1 MPNIDAGLMA
11 RKHCGDFLRQHNLRD
26 AATLA
31 AHELE
36 WSQLGKIKRD
46 AKREMSDLIDKLAD
60 GIDNRRGAEIEAASD
75 ELSLMVQIIDREM
88 DERNEIGNRSTRP
101 DPMIAKRPQFEDRI
115 SPAVDNGY
123 VHHGDG
129 MWLRE
134 DVDYALRSGQT
145 VTAWAQPRT
154 TDQYNGL
161 TLGNYFRSMIS
172 GCQNEQEQRALSEG
186 TNSAGGYTVPDILS
200 ASLIDKLRAQSV
212 AVQAGCRTIPMSSD
226 NLSIA
231 KVNADPSPAF
241 RNEAAAI
248 AETDP
253 TFTTVAMVPR
263 SLAMMTKISTELLE
277 DTVNLA
283 TELPNIITR
292 AMAAEMDRIVF
303 QGTGSAPEPRGII
316 NQSGI
321 GNTGAGGALT
331 NYAELLTAMTGIAT
345 LNGGPPTAIV
355 LHPRDYGTLA
365 GLTATDNQPLMMPPA
380 LQGIPMLQ
388 TSALQVDAGAG
399 NNESNIVMGN
409 FSNCLIGMRNQIQ
422 IQVLRERYMDTGQ
435 LAFVAMMRFDV
446 ALSHPESFHK
456 ISGITP

>member
-26 AATLA
+26 AETLA
-31 AHELE
+31 AHDLE

-60 GIDNRRGAEIEAASD
+60 GLDERRGAEVEAASD

-88 DERNEIGNRSTRP
+88 DERNEIGNRSPRP
-101 DPMIAKRPQFEDRI
+101 NPMLAKIPICEGRIA
-115 SPAVDNGY
+115 PAVDNGY
-123 VHHGDG
+123 CDAV
-129 MWLRE
+129 E
-134 DVDYALRSGQT
+134 DSAAYSLRSSDPFR
-145 VTAWAQPRT
+145 AWAQPRVT
-154 TDQYNGL
+154 EQHNGL

-172 GCQNEQEQRALSEG
+172 GCQNEQEARALSEG
-186 TNSAGGYTVPDILS
+186 TNSAGGFTVPSILS
-200 ASLIDKLRAQSV
+200 ATLIDKLRAQSV
-212 AVQAGCRTIPMSSD
+212 AIQAGCRTIPMSSD

-231 KVNADPSPAF
+231 KIATDPTPAF
-241 RNEAAAI
+241 RNEAGTI
-248 AETDP
+248 VESDP
-253 TFTTVAMVPR
+253 TFSIVQMVPR
-263 SLAMMTKISTELLE
+263 SLAMMTKISVELMA
-277 DTVNLA
+277 DTVNLQ
-283 TELPNIITR
+283 TELPDIITK

-345 LNGGPPTAIV
+345 LNGGPPSAIV
-355 LHPRDYGTLA
+355 MHPRDYGTLA

-399 NNESNIVMGN
+399 NNESNIIMGN

-422 IQVLRERYMDTGQ
+422 IQVLRERYADTGE
-435 LAFVAMMRFDV
+435 LAFIAMMRFDV

>member
-31 AHELE
+31 AHDLE

-60 GIDNRRGAEIEAASD
+60 GTDNRRGAEIEAASD

-123 VHHGDG
+123 TQPT
-129 MWLRE
+129 E
-134 DVDYALRSGQT
+134 DSAAYSLRSSDKYR
-145 VTAWAQPRT
+145 AWAQPRAT
-154 TDQYNGL
+154 EQFNGL
-161 TLGNYFRSMIS
+161 SLGSYFRSMIS
-172 GCQNEQEQRALSEG
+172 GCQNEQEARALSEG
-186 TNSAGGYTVPDILS
+186 TNSAGGFTVPSILS
-200 ASLIDKLRAQSV
+200 ATLIDKLRAQSV
-212 AVQAGCRTIPMSSD
+212 AIQAGCRTIPMSSD

-231 KVNADPSPAF
+231 KVATEPSPAF

-248 AETDP
+248 TETDP
-253 TFTTVAMVPR
+253 TFSIVQMAPSM
-263 SLAMMTKISTELLE
+263 LAMMTKVSVELMA
-277 DTVNLA
+277 DTVNLQ

-292 AMAAEMDRIVF
+292 AMAAEMDRVVF

-345 LNGGPPTAIV
+345 LNAGPPSAIV
-355 LHPRDYGTLA
+355 MHPRDYGTLA
-365 GLTATDNQPLMMPPA
+365 GLVATDNQPLMMPPA

-399 NNESNIVMGN
+399 NSESNIVMGN
-409 FSNCLIGMRNQIQ
+409 FSNCLIAMRNQIQ
-422 IQVLRERYMDTGQ
+422 IQVLRERYADTGE
-435 LAFVAMMRFDV
+435 LAFIAMMRFDV
-446 ALSHPESFHK
+446 ALTHPESFHK
-456 ISGITP
+456 VSGITP

>member
-1 MPNIDAGLMA
+1 VSQ
-11 RKHCGDFLRQHNLRD
+11 F
-26 AATLA
+26 LA
-31 AHELE
+31 A
-36 WSQLGKIKRD
+36 
-46 AKREMSDLIDKLAD
+46 
-60 GIDNRRGAEIEAASD
+60 IEA
-75 ELSLMVQIIDREM
+75 ELDF
-88 DERNEIGNRSTRP
+88 RNENGGDRDQGSNSIDYS
-101 DPMIAKRPQFEDRI
+101 KRPQFEDRV
-115 SPAVDNGY
+115 SPAVDGGY
-123 VHHGDG
+123 CNPV
-129 MWLRE
+129 E
-134 DVDYALRSGQT
+134 DSAAYSLRSSDT
-145 VTAWAQPRT
+145 YRAWAQPRVT
-154 TDQYNGL
+154 EQYNGL

-212 AVQAGCRTIPMSSD
+212 AIQAGCRTIPMSSD

-231 KVNADPSPAF
+231 KVAADPSPAF
-241 RNEAAAI
+241 RNEAGTI
-248 AETDP
+248 VETDP
-253 TFTTVAMVPR
+253 TFSIVQMVPR
-263 SLAMMTKISTELLE
+263 SLAMMTKISVELMA
-277 DTVNLA
+277 DTINLQ
-283 TELPNIITR
+283 TELPNIVTR

-345 LNGGPPTAIV
+345 LNGGPPSAIV
-355 LHPRDYGTLA
+355 MHPRDYGTLA

-422 IQVLRERYMDTGQ
+422 IQVLRERYADTGE
-435 LAFVAMMRFDV
+435 LAFIAMMRFDV

-456 ISGITP
+456 VSGITP

>member
-1 MPNIDAGLMA
+1 
-11 RKHCGDFLRQHNLRD
+11 
-26 AATLA
+26 
-31 AHELE
+31 
-36 WSQLGKIKRD
+36 
-46 AKREMSDLIDKLAD
+46 
-60 GIDNRRGAEIEAASD
+60 
-75 ELSLMVQIIDREM
+75 
-88 DERNEIGNRSTRP
+88 
-101 DPMIAKRPQFEDRI
+101 
-115 SPAVDNGY
+115 
-123 VHHGDG
+123 
-129 MWLRE
+129 
-134 DVDYALRSGQT
+134 
-145 VTAWAQPRT
+145 
-154 TDQYNGL
+154 
-161 TLGNYFRSMIS
+161 
-172 GCQNEQEQRALSEG
+172 
-186 TNSAGGYTVPDILS
+186 
-200 ASLIDKLRAQSV
+200 
-212 AVQAGCRTIPMSSD
+212 MSSD

-292 AMAAEMDRIVF
+292 AMASEMDRIVF

-345 LNGGPPTAIV
+345 LNAGPPSAIV
-355 LHPRDYGTLA
+355 VHPRDYGTLA
-365 GLTATDNQPLMMPPA
+365 GLTATDNQPLIMPPA

-422 IQVLRERYMDTGQ
+422 IQVLRERYADTGE
-435 LAFVAMMRFDV
+435 LAFIAMMRFDI

>member
-1 MPNIDAGLMA
+1 MPSQDALMC
-11 RKHCGDFLRQHNLRD
+11 RKYAQDFLRSLD
-26 AATLA
+26 LKSPEDFA
-31 AHELE
+31 AHTLE
-36 WSQLGKIKRD
+36 WSKLGKAKRD
-46 AKREMSDLIDKLAD
+46 GNRAISDLIDRLNDGAD
-60 GIDNRRGAEIEAASD
+60 PKRAAEIEAASD
-75 ELSLMVQIIDREM
+75 AVAAIVRTADDEM
-88 DERNEIGNRSTRP
+88 DDRTEIGNRSARP
-101 DPMIAKRPQFEDRI
+101 DPVVAMRPTFENRV
-115 SPAVDNGY
+115 SPAVDNGFSTAEADDF
-123 VHHGDG
+123 G
-129 MWLRE
+129 
-134 DVDYALRSGQT
+134 YALRSNQK

-154 TDQYNGL
+154 TEQYNGL
-161 TLGNYFRSMIS
+161 TLGSYFRSMIS

-186 TNSAGGYTVPDILS
+186 TNNAGGFTVPDILS
-200 ASLIDKLRAQSV
+200 ASMIDKLRAQSV
-212 AVQAGCRTIPMSSD
+212 AIRAGCRTIPMSSD

-231 KVNADPSPAF
+231 KVSADPSPAF

-263 SLAMMTKISTELLE
+263 SLAMMTKVSVELMS
-277 DTVNLA
+277 DTINLG
-283 TELPNIITR
+283 TELPNIITQ
-292 AMAAEMDRIVF
+292 AMAKEMDRIIF

-331 NYAELLTAMTGIAT
+331 NYAELLTAMTAIAT
-345 LNGGPPTAIV
+345 LNGGTPSAIV
-355 LHPRDYGTLA
+355 LHPRDFGTLA
-365 GLTATDNQPLMMPPA
+365 GLTDTTNQPLNVPPA

-388 TSALQVDAGAG
+388 TSALQIDAGAG

-422 IQVLRERYMDTGQ
+422 IQVLRERYADTGQ

-446 ALSHPESFHK
+446 AVSHAESFHK

>member
-60 GIDNRRGAEIEAASD
+60 GIDDRRGAEVEAASD

-123 VHHGDG
+123 CDAV
-129 MWLRE
+129 E
-134 DVDYALRSGQT
+134 DSPAYSLRSNDT
-145 VTAWAQPRT
+145 YRAWAQPRVT
-154 TDQYNGL
+154 EQYNGL
-161 TLGNYFRSMIS
+161 TLDSYFRSMIS
-172 GCQNEQEQRALSEG
+172 GCQNEQEARALSEG
-186 TNSAGGYTVPDILS
+186 TNSAGGFTVPDVLS
-200 ASLIDKLRAQSV
+200 ATLIDKLRAQSV
-212 AVQAGCRTIPMSSD
+212 AIQAGCRTIPMSSD

-231 KVNADPSPAF
+231 KVAADPSPAF

-248 AETDP
+248 IESDP
-253 TFTTVAMVPR
+253 TFSIVQMEPKM
-263 SLAMMTKISTELLE
+263 LAMMTKVSVELMA
-277 DTVNLA
+277 DTVNLQ

-292 AMAAEMDRIVF
+292 SMATEMDRIVF

-321 GNTGAGGALT
+321 GNTSAGGALT
-331 NYAELLTAMTGIAT
+331 NYAELLTAMTGINT
-345 LNGGPPTAIV
+345 LNAGPPSAIV
-355 LHPRDYGTLA
+355 MHPRDYGTLA
-365 GLTATDNQPLMMPPA
+365 GLTATDNQPLIMPPA

>member
-60 GIDNRRGAEIEAASD
+60 GIDNRRGAEVEAASD

-88 DERNEIGNRSTRP
+88 DERTEIGNRSPRP
-101 DPMIAKRPQFEDRI
+101 NPHLAKIPICEGRTAF
-115 SPAVDNGY
+115 AVDNGY
-123 VHHGDG
+123 CDAAA
-129 MWLRE
+129 
-134 DVDYALRSGQT
+134 DIADYSLRSSDT
-145 VTAWAQPRT
+145 FRAWAQPRVT
-154 TDQYNGL
+154 EQYNGL
-161 TLGNYFRSMIS
+161 SLGSYFRSMIS
-172 GCQNEQEQRALSEG
+172 GCQNEQEARALSEG
-186 TNSAGGYTVPDILS
+186 TNSAGGFTVPSIL
-200 ASLIDKLRAQSV
+200 AATIIDKLRAQSV
-212 AVQAGCRTIPMSSD
+212 AIQAGCRTIPMSSD

-231 KVNADPSPAF
+231 KVAADPSPAF
-241 RNEAAAI
+241 RNEATAI
-248 AETDP
+248 TETDP
-253 TFTTVAMVPR
+253 TFSIVQMEPKM
-263 SLAMMTKISTELLE
+263 LAMMTKVSVELMA
-277 DTVNLA
+277 DTVNLQ

-303 QGTGSAPEPRGII
+303 QGTGSTPEPRGII

-321 GNTGAGGALT
+321 GNTSAGGALT
-331 NYAELLTAMTGIAT
+331 NYAELLTAMTGINT
-345 LNGGPPTAIV
+345 LNAGPPSAIV

-365 GLTATDNQPLMMPPA
+365 GLTAADNQPLMMPPA

-388 TSALQVDAGAG
+388 TSALQVDAGSG
-399 NNESNIVMGN
+399 NNESNIVVGN
-409 FSNCLIGMRNQIQ
+409 FQNCLIGMRSQIQ